1 MARQRTPKPQS
12 KSRGGTLVGM
22 FIGLVLGVVLAAA
35 VVWFF
40 SPGKD
45 ALPGPFSRTQS
56 KQEGTPPVTAG
67 TSSKAA
73 PEPPLALSGK
83 PGDPMPQKRFD
94 FHDILTGKSEALP
107 ASKADEKKAEASEL
121 AKDSKPDHKQES
133 KSESKPQDARNPIF
147 FQAGSFVSAADAD
160 NQKAKLALL
169 GVEANILQVMV
180 QEKTFYRVRIGP
192 YASAQEAGQVRS
204 ELARNGID
212 VTLIPKE

>member
-1 MARQRTPKPQS
+1 MARQRTPKPQG

-45 ALPGPFSRTQS
+45 ALPGPFSRSLT
-56 KQEGTPPVTAG
+56 KQEGTPPATAG
-67 TSSKAA
+67 TSSKTV
-73 PEPPLALSGK
+73 PEPLALSGK

-94 FHDILTGKSEALP
+94 FHDILTGKSEGLP
-107 ASKADEKKAEASEL
+107 ASKAAEKKAEANEP
-121 AKDSKPDHKQES
+121 ARDSKSDNKPEGKAEP
-133 KSESKPQDARNPIF
+133 KSQDARTPVF

>member
-1 MARQRTPKPQS
+1 MARQSTPKPQS

-22 FIGLVLGVVLAAA
+22 FIGLVLGVSLAAL

-45 ALPGPFSRTQS
+45 SLPGPFSKQPT
-56 KQEGTPPVTAG
+56 KQEPVPGAPG
-67 TSSKAA
+67 ANGKPGAA
-73 PEPPLALSGK
+73 PEPLALSGK

-94 FHDILTGKSEALP
+94 FHDILTGKSEGLP
-107 ASKADEKKAEASEL
+107 EAKPAEKKPDANEM
-121 AKDSKPDHKQES
+121 AKTDSKPES
-133 KSESKPQDARNPIF
+133 KAPEAKHPMY
-147 FQAGSFVSAADAD
+147 FQAGSFTSAGDAD

-169 GVEANILQVMV
+169 GVEASILQVMV

-192 YASAQEAGQVRS
+192 YANGQEASQVRS
-204 ELARNGID
+204 ELAKNGID